1 MSSSELTARI
11 FPLGSRAIYIG
22 PGFNVSAHRVGVA
35 VFCCGVTGSIQV
47 ARNPK
52 RAAAGWVTCRTLLMP
67 ANTLHLV
74 RFLTEPIA
82 CLYLDP
88 QSEDVQRV
96 AAAMVHNHKAFI
108 ADHERERDIVAL
120 YRKIVDRTIGPEDL
134 RAQLAAL
141 LNLSSP
147 TRYDERVT
155 RAVARM
161 RAAPGDA
168 HALTALAREVGLS
181 PSRLQHLF
189 KTCTGVPLRRFRIW
203 NRMGAAISAA
213 AAGVSLTEAAY
224 QAGFSSAAHFS
235 SAFRAMF
242 GLSPSELVRAR
253 LEVVAPSSQL

>member
-1 MSSSELTARI
+1 
-11 FPLGSRAIYIG
+11 
-22 PGFNVSAHRVGVA
+22 
-35 VFCCGVTGSIQV
+35 
-47 ARNPK
+47 
-52 RAAAGWVTCRTLLMP
+52 
-67 ANTLHLV
+67 
-74 RFLTEPIA
+74 
-82 CLYLDP
+82 
-88 QSEDVQRV
+88 
-96 AAAMVHNHKAFI
+96 
-108 ADHERERDIVAL
+108 
-120 YRKIVDRTIGPEDL
+120 L

-141 LNLSSP
+141 LNLTSP
-147 TRYDERVT
+147 TQHDERVT

-168 HALTALAREVGLS
+168 HPLTALAREVGLS

-189 KTCTGVPLRRFRIW
+189 KTCTGIPLRRFRIW

-253 LEVVAPSSQL
+253 LEVVAPRSQS